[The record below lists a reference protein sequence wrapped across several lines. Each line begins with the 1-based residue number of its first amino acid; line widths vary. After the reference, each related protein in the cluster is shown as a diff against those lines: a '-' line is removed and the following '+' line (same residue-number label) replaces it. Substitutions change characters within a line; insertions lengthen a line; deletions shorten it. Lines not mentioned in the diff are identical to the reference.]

1 MLARV
6 NINQILAIVIAIFA
20 VVYLYGAYDIRTFPI
35 PRPIDSDLIPK
46 VLGFLML
53 GLAILLFFQ
62 KPDAAEE
69 AEPPD
74 APPAETLPWIERPKV
89 QVVLTVV
96 GIAAYAAFLRPL
108 GFVLASAL
116 LVGGF
121 SALYGFRR
129 WGVNAAVA
137 FAVAFAVP
145 LFLYLVLTRAMGIN
159 LPRGVLPF

>member
-6 NINQILAIVIAIFA
+6 NTNQILATVIAVFA

-62 KPDAAEE
+62 KPEAAEE
-69 AEPPD
+69 AEASA

-89 QVVLTVV
+89 QVLLTIV
-96 GIAAYAAFLRPL
+96 GIAAYAALLRPL

-129 WGVNAAVA
+129 WGINAAVA
-137 FAVAFAVP
+137 TAVP

>member
-6 NINQILAIVIAIFA
+6 NTNRILGIVIAVFA
-20 VVYLYGAYDIRTFPI
+20 LIYLYGAYDIRVFPI
-35 PRPIDSDLIPK
+35 PRPIDSDLVPK

-62 KPDAAEE
+62 KPDAVDE
-69 AEPPD
+69 AEPVA
-74 APPAETLPWIERPKV
+74 APPAEALPWIERPRV
-89 QVVLTVV
+89 QVILTIV
-96 GIAAYAAFLRPL
+96 GIAAYAALLRPL

-129 WGVNAAVA
+129 WGINAAVA
-137 FAVAFAVP
+137 VSVP
-145 LFLYLVLTRAMGIN
+145 VFLYLVLTRGMGIS